1 MHQFFRS
8 LTTSNKII
16 ATAQKMKFS
25 ITKSEASHLLKKSLM
40 ENFIFC
46 LVTSFTFAQN
56 KQSLEECYSNIFIL
70 SINKHFIIEETYEY
84 KFIRSQAKKILQLT
98 NARNS
103 EPLFKN
109 HFLEPLFLKRKNWV
123 KIKKLGEVDRSYN

>member
-1 MHQFFRS
+1 MLVKIKHMHQFFRS

-16 ATAQKMKFS
+16 ATVQKIKFS
-25 ITKSEASHLLKKSLM
+25 ITKSEVSHLLKKSLM

-109 HFLEPLFLKRKNWV
+109 HFLEPLF
-123 KIKKLGEVDRSYN
+123 

>member
-1 MHQFFRS
+1 MLVKIKHMHQFFRS

-16 ATAQKMKFS
+16 ATVQKIKFS
-25 ITKSEASHLLKKSLM
+25 ITKSEVSHLLKKSLM

-103 EPLFKN
+103 EPLFKI
-109 HFLEPLFLKRKNWV
+109 HFSEPLF
-123 KIKKLGEVDRSYN
+123 

>member
-1 MHQFFRS
+1 
-8 LTTSNKII
+8 
-16 ATAQKMKFS
+16 
-25 ITKSEASHLLKKSLM
+25 M

-84 KFIRSQAKKILQLT
+84 KFIRSQAKKNLQLT

-109 HFLEPLFLKRKNWV
+109 HFLEPLF
-123 KIKKLGEVDRSYN
+123 